1 MELPDYSAYGQPNYM
16 EQVDFGTSEDEL
28 SCNETVYFEEFEGEP
43 RSSTPIIV
51 DSDVEVPKTPS
62 TIQPDEE
69 NDVFIDLP
77 SHAKKGGNLVAEV
90 TGYVYS
96 HKRSNIWTCTVRT
109 KEVRCYA
116 ATKMVDGK
124 YQKLGHHK
132 CEARPGIVKKKRIA
146 FESKKLAKSQP
157 FKSTNAIIDDVLLDL
172 ADETP
177 SGALAKKDSIRR
189 CVSRVRQENRPKH
202 PFDLTFKLE
211 LDHVPS
217 NFLRGDIRSGDR
229 RHLLFA
235 TENQKSHLKNAKTW
249 FINATFKV
257 VKEPFKQ
264 LFSIHTFVTNSASQE
279 RQHVP
284 ISFAIMSGRSMND
297 YKSVLQE
304 QLDVAGRCKVEEVVC
319 DFEVALWKAIQSVF
333 PQTSIRAVISIR
345 LKRFLSTSLIMDLK
359 MRTLLLKRS
368 AHSSGRYCLYRCFP
382 VN

>member
-1 MELPDYSAYGQPNYM
+1 MELPDHSAYGKPNYM

-51 DSDVEVPKTPS
+51 DSDVEVPETPS

-116 ATKMVDGK
+116 AIKKVDGK

-157 FKSTNAIIDDVLLDL
+157 FKST
-172 ADETP
+172 
-177 SGALAKKDSIRR
+177 SHS
-189 CVSRVRQENRPKH
+189 
-202 PFDLTFKLE
+202 
-211 LDHVPS
+211 S
-217 NFLRGDIRSGDR
+217 NYSQFTRS
-229 RHLLFA
+229 
-235 TENQKSHLKNAKTW
+235 
-249 FINATFKV
+249 
-257 VKEPFKQ
+257 
-264 LFSIHTFVTNSASQE
+264 
-279 RQHVP
+279 
-284 ISFAIMSGRSMND
+284 
-297 YKSVLQE
+297 
-304 QLDVAGRCKVEEVVC
+304 
-319 DFEVALWKAIQSVF
+319 
-333 PQTSIRAVISIR
+333 
-345 LKRFLSTSLIMDLK
+345 SLIVH
-359 MRTLLLKRS
+359 RKRGS
-368 AHSSGRYCLYRCFP
+368 MYLYRLQ
-382 VN
+382 